1 MFSKLSQ
8 DTENNLRSLA
18 AQNKLLRSQTV
29 EISKLKEENQS
40 LKQVVKSFR
49 INKRELKTE
58 RNYYDLKR
66 TAKHQVKNNIK
77 RVLKNLNE
85 DLSSYGICIPKANI
99 MPLNDEY
106 EKNVQVFETVN
117 DQAEQMDPL
126 ECLYIKDKKMFSEDD
141 YKSIRKEHQF
151 VASMKL

>member
-66 TAKHQVKNNIK
+66 TAKHQVKTISNVSK
-77 RVLKNLNE
+77 RPGLN
-85 DLSSYGICIPKANI
+85 
-99 MPLNDEY
+99 
-106 EKNVQVFETVN
+106 F
-117 DQAEQMDPL
+117 
-126 ECLYIKDKKMFSEDD
+126 
-141 YKSIRKEHQF
+141 
-151 VASMKL
+151 